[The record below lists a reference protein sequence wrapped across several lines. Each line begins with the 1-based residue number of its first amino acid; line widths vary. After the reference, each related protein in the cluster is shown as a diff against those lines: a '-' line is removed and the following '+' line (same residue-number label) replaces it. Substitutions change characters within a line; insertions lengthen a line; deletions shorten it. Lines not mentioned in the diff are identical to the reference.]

1 MGASDGEP
9 YRSWGFEP
17 GESIYSSGVTPEFE
31 VTDILASLGST
42 YDDVKTINLVEP
54 SMQIDLNVVITKA
67 EVRYHPIRYSLSDSP
82 SGSYRHPDWYL
93 EGWIPKSGFDQF
105 SEVVRLRI
113 YVRASASTPELEEV
127 FWQVIPKEPRGDF
140 VLAR

>member
-1 MGASDGEP
+1 MGASETAI
-9 YRSWGFEP
+9 YASWGFEP
-17 GESIYSSGVTPEFE
+17 GESIYTGEEPAFGVME
-31 VTDILASLGST
+31 ILASLGST
-42 YDDVKTINLVEP
+42 YDDVKTIRLVRED
-54 SMQIDLNVVITKA
+54 MQIGLNVVVTKA
-67 EVRYHPIRYSLSDSP
+67 EVRYYPIRYSLSDSP

-127 FWQVIPKEPRGDF
+127 FWQVIPKEPGGDF